1 MKIRPAKTNVDFAYV
16 ASLFNPKNNQYIW
29 PKSQTTKQVKQN
41 CSENK
46 RYYIL
51 LVKDKPVGWFNIR
64 LSDSKEATIGIIID
78 HPHQDQGFGKQAM
91 ALIRREAKK
100 LGMKRLRLEVFL
112 DNKPAINLYKKTG
125 FKITANVVTMERK
138 I

>member
-1 MKIRPAKTNVDFAYV
+1 MKIRQAKTNVDFAYV

-29 PKSQTTKQVKQN
+29 PKSQTAKQVKQN
-41 CSENK
+41 CSNNK

-51 LVKDKPVGWFNIR
+51 LANGKPVGWFNIR

-78 HPHQDQGFGKQAM
+78 YPHQGQGFGKQAVV
-91 ALIRREAKK
+91 LIKKEAKK

-125 FKITANVVTMERK
+125 FKITAKVLVMERK